1 METAEDRFV
10 AAQARLFQETGTRA
24 TSQFLTIHAPAA
36 GVQRVH
42 VLEMGDDGA
51 PPVVLIHGGNSVA
64 AGWEPLLS
72 LLQDNLR
79 LYAPD
84 RPGCGLTDKLD
95 YHGMPFREHAIAFI
109 GSVLDGLGLERV
121 SLVGNSVAG
130 YWALVYALAHPER
143 VERLVMVG
151 EPAAS
156 ARHPSFRHR
165 VLATP
170 GLNNLLYATALKPRR
185 DRTREQLRAIVAHP
199 ERASEAFLDVAYAAA
214 TLPGAQRAWLSMV
227 ESINPPT
234 WGPRLTYALRP
245 ELPHIQCPTLFVW
258 GDHDG
263 CSPSWG
269 QEMCAIMPHAR
280 LEVIPDAGHLP
291 WLDAPQQVAGLL
303 RSFLAMPQSDSSVTA
318 GGRERLA

>member
-1 METAEDRFV
+1 VEATEDRFV

-24 TSQFLTIHAPAA
+24 TARFLTIHAPAA
-36 GVQRVH
+36 RVQRVH

-51 PPVVLIHGGNSVA
+51 PPIVLIHGGNSVA

-84 RPGCGLTDKLD
+84 RPGCGLTDKID
-95 YHGMPFREHAIAFI
+95 YHGVPFREHAIAFI
-109 GSVLDGLGLERV
+109 GSVLDGLGLERA

-156 ARHPSFRHR
+156 ARHPSLRHR
-165 VLATP
+165 LLATP
-170 GLNNLLYATALKPRR
+170 GLNKLLYATALKPRR
-185 DRTREQLRAIVAHP
+185 DRTREQLGAIVAHP
-199 ERASEAFLDVAYAAA
+199 ERVSEAFLDVAYAAA

-227 ESINPPT
+227 ETINPPT

-245 ELPHIQCPTLFVW
+245 ELSRIQSPTLFAW

-291 WLDAPQQVAGLL
+291 WLDAPQQVASLL
-303 RSFLAMPQSDSSVTA
+303 RSFLTAPRGDSSVTA
-318 GGRERLA
+318 SGHERLA